1 MEHNGKQSRCIVCIK
16 NFDGKRGAQSHSS
29 KIHNMTLDGRLLD
42 HNIKKKPKLDINE
55 NFDSEEIIPVENK
68 PNKDEKFLQTIT
80 HADKMI
86 NLNSKINQLENMG
99 LMKQAYEIREK
110 YNLFKTK
117 SDEKPQKSI
126 DDKTKNTLLMMW
138 NNEYDPIRKDMLFK
152 INMMAINGASEYE
165 ITMMLMQLM
174 NTPVTQKPEK
184 SEFEKQLELG
194 IVKQSIKNM
203 NYDPFDDFIRYKMST
218 SKKSNEIDE
227 LGKYIEKSKQSK
239 ITPVEKYSNK
249 GTRKIL
255 KTTKYY
261 KVPAKIPSVRK
272 VLPIQTSVFHKNS
285 YDGYF
290 EFDESANNADSNGE

>member
-1 MEHNGKQSRCIVCIK
+1 MEHNGKKSRCIVCAK

-42 HNIKKKPKLDINE
+42 HDIKKKPKLDINE
-55 NFDSEEIIPVENK
+55 NFDSKEIPPVNNNS
-68 PNKDEKFLQTIT
+68 NKDEKFLQTIT

-117 SDEKPQKSI
+117 SDKKPQKSI

-138 NNEYDPIRKDMLFK
+138 NNEDDPVRRDIIYNIILMKYSGASDDV
-152 INMMAINGASEYE
+152 INMGLI
-165 ITMMLMQLM
+165 QLM

-184 SEFEKQLELG
+184 SEFEKQLELE

-203 NYDPFDDFIRYKMST
+203 NHDPFDDFIRYKMST

-261 KVPAKIPSVRK
+261 KVPAKIQSVRK

-290 EFDESANNADSNGE
+290 EFDESVNNADSNG